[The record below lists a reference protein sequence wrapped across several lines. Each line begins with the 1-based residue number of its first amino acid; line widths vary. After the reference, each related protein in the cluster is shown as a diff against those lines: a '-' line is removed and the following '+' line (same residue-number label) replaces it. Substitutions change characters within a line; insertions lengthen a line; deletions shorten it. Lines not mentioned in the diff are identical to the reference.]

1 MHIVLHGAGHNFRN
15 FFLLFF
21 VFFLFFSFWFYSCF
35 FNVLFTYANRISV
48 QFNCAARLKVCIGY
62 SHRPFFLSLLQQ
74 SGGHM
79 KQPANT
85 LTPTPTA
92 HTHTQTLGPHNLTHT
107 HNRVS
112 IRPIV
117 DMHEADEEPSASRA
131 TSFPVRC
138 MCVRECDD
146 AHRIQNVCVCL
157 C

>member
-1 MHIVLHGAGHNFRN
+1 MEQAAIFAIS
-15 FFLLFF
+15 FFYFSFF
-21 VFFLFFSFWFYSCF
+21 SCFFSFWFYSCF

-92 HTHTQTLGPHNLTHT
+92 HTHTQTLGPHNLPHT
-107 HNRVS
+107 HITAFLFDQLLICTKPMR
-112 IRPIV
+112 
-117 DMHEADEEPSASRA
+117 SRA
-131 TSFPVRC
+131 PAELPRFLYV
-138 MCVRECDD
+138 
-146 AHRIQNVCVCL
+146 VCV
-157 C
+157 

>member
-1 MHIVLHGAGHNFRN
+1 MEQAEIFAIS
-15 FFLLFF
+15 FFYFS
-21 VFFLFFSFWFYSCF
+21 FFSKFFFFWFYSCF
-35 FNVLFTYANRISV
+35 FSVLFTYANRISV

-92 HTHTQTLGPHNLTHT
+92 HRLTYTHTETLGPHNLTHT
-107 HNRVS
+107 HNRIS

-131 TSFPVRC
+131 SSFPVRC
-138 MCVRECDD
+138 
-146 AHRIQNVCVCL
+146 VCAYA
-157 C
+157 